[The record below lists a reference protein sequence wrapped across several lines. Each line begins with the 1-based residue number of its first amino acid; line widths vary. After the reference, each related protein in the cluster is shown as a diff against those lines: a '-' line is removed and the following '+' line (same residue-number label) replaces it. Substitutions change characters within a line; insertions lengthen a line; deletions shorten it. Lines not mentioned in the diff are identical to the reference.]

1 MMKYYKKT
9 IKKFEN
15 PQKCGRIIAKLWGG
29 IVVEREILNIAIS
42 GEEKNKNEIV
52 YNNIVDAMDNLKM
65 SKEEQIEYLKTK
77 VSNME
82 HEYQG
87 NIMILIILVISMILV
102 CLGLYLVA
110 TDEYLLGVI
119 VTLIGFG
126 LAIAKLLSTIR
137 KTNSIRNKKYI
148 ELESLRSNLNSILK

>member
-1 MMKYYKKT
+1 M
-9 IKKFEN
+9 
-15 PQKCGRIIAKLWGG
+15 
-29 IVVEREILNIAIS
+29 EREILNIAIS

-65 SKEEQIEYLKTK
+65 SKEEQIDYLKTK

-87 NIMILIILVISMILV
+87 NIMILIVLVISVILV

-119 VTLIGFG
+119 LTLIGFG
-126 LAIAKLLSTIR
+126 LAVTKLLSNIRKINTIR
-137 KTNSIRNKKYI
+137 NNKYV
-148 ELESLRSNLNSILK
+148 ELESLRNNLNSILK

>member
-1 MMKYYKKT
+1 M
-9 IKKFEN
+9 
-15 PQKCGRIIAKLWGG
+15 
-29 IVVEREILNIAIS
+29 EREILNIAIS

-52 YNNIVDAMDNLKM
+52 YNNVVDAMNNLKM

-82 HEYQG
+82 YEYQG
-87 NIMILIILVISMILV
+87 NIVILITLVISIVLV

-119 VTLIGFG
+119 VTLVGFS
-126 LAIAKLLSTIR
+126 LAVAKLLITVR